1 MRVLVK
7 SIDQHNSKNIEKA
20 GCSVCVWMYMC
31 CTEGK
36 GQSRASCNGVC
47 VCARALTNGVVRCR
61 AFDLEQ
67 RYTVRVITGLM
78 IIMMTMRHEDDN
90 KKGS

>member
-1 MRVLVK
+1 MCMDVYVLYRR
-7 SIDQHNSKNIEKA
+7 QRAEQSKLQR
-20 GCSVCVWMYMC
+20 C
-31 CTEGK
+31 
-36 GQSRASCNGVC
+36 VC